1 MLYLN
6 SGLTEILIKCTDQ
19 IGAPQE
25 KSKAFKYQE
34 VKSKNILFFS
44 VKRSLKA
51 MVN

>member
-6 SGLTEILIKCTDQ
+6 SGLTEILIKCTDR

-34 VKSKNILFFS
+34 VKSKIFYFFL
-44 VKRSLKA
+44 LKDL
-51 MVN
+51 

>member
-6 SGLTEILIKCTDQ
+6 SGPTEILIKCTDQ

-34 VKSKNILFFS
+34 VKSKIFYFFL
-44 VKRSLKA
+44 LKDL
-51 MVN
+51 

>member
-6 SGLTEILIKCTDQ
+6 SGLTEILRKCTDQ

-34 VKSKNILFFS
+34 VKSKIFYFFL
-44 VKRSLKA
+44 LKDL
-51 MVN
+51 